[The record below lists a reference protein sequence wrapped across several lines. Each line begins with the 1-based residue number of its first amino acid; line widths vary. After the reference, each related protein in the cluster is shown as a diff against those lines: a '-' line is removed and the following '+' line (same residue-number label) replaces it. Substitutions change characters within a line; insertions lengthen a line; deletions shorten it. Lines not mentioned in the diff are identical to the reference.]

1 MSWDK
6 KEDYCGLEVEK
17 KLICKASN
25 QNRGLQTLEKNG
37 RLGQIA
43 ATRYFAD
50 VGAPSCDYTVA
61 AALELAALKLGAI
74 TVVDGRNY
82 ALQSISVKTSA
93 GAEPTF
99 SATSQQ
105 VEDAAT
111 KANANTFDVPEL
123 SLSPDEI
130 AQFLFGAFTLADD
143 VEEGEPATATCE
155 LTECGAEISCTV
167 GTSKVNG
174 YPVASDVTGGKIVVS
189 LTIGQ
194 YGTVKPKVTPADGW
208 KLSSALTCSDPDSDM
223 PTWTCALSKPL
234 VKTMATATQN
244 AAAQGTDAQNG

>member
-6 KEDYCGLEVEK
+6 KEDYCGLAVED

-61 AALELAALKLGAI
+61 SALEFKDLRLGAV
-74 TVVDGRNY
+74 TAVDGRNY

-105 VEDAAT
+105 VEDTAA
-111 KANANTFDVPEL
+111 KATANTFAVPEF
-123 SLSPDEI
+123 SLSPDEV
-130 AQFLFGAFTLADD
+130 AQFLFNAFTLADD
-143 VEEGEPATATCE
+143 VEEGEAATATCE

-174 YPVASDVTGGKIVVS
+174 YPVASDVTGGKVVVS

-194 YGTVKPKVTPADGW
+194 YGTAKPKVSPADGW

-223 PTWTCALSKPL
+223 PTWTCALTKPL
-234 VKTMATATQN
+234 AKTMATATQ
-244 AAAQGTDAQNG
+244 DA

>member
-1 MSWDK
+1 MSWEA
-6 KEDYCGLEVEK
+6 KEDYCGLAVK
-17 KLICKASN
+17 DKLICKASN

-50 VGAPSCDYTVA
+50 VGAPSCDYAVA
-61 AALELAALKLGAI
+61 AALVLKGLKLGAI
-74 TVVDGRNY
+74 KTVGGKSY
-82 ALQSISVKTSA
+82 ALQLISVKTSA

-105 VEDAAT
+105 VEDT
-111 KANANTFDVPEL
+111 ANTNNSNTFAVPEF
-123 SLSPDEI
+123 SLAPDEI
-130 AQFLFGAFTLADD
+130 AQFLFNAFELSDD
-143 VEEGEPATATCE
+143 VEANEPVTSTCE

-167 GTSKVNG
+167 GTTKVNG

-194 YGTVKPKVTPADGW
+194 YGAAKPKVTLASGW
-208 KLSSALTCSDPDSDM
+208 ELSGALTCSDPDSDM
-223 PTWTCALSKPL
+223 PTWTCALTKTL
-234 VKTMATATQN
+234 EKTMASATQN
-244 AAAQGTDAQNG
+244 ADAQNG

>member
-1 MSWDK
+1 MSWEA
-6 KEDYCGLEVEK
+6 KEDYCGLAVK
-17 KLICKASN
+17 DKLICKASN

-50 VGAPSCDYTVA
+50 VGAPNCDYTVA
-61 AALELAALKLGAI
+61 AAMEFKGLKLGAI
-74 TVVDGRNY
+74 KAVGGKNY

-105 VEDAAT
+105 VEDT
-111 KANANTFDVPEL
+111 ANANNSNTFAVPEF
-123 SLSPDEI
+123 SLAPDEI
-130 AQFLFGAFTLADD
+130 AQFLFSAFELSDD
-143 VEEGEPATATCE
+143 VGEKKPETSTCE

-189 LTIGQ
+189 ITIGQ
-194 YGTVKPKVTPADGW
+194 YGEAKPKVTPASGW
-208 KLSSALTCSDPDSDM
+208 ELSGALTCSDPDSDM
-223 PTWTCALSKPL
+223 PTWTCALTKPL
-234 VKTMATATQN
+234 EKTMATASQN
-244 AAAQGTDAQNG
+244 AAAQNG